1 MYEEIVKI
9 NIKLLHSKTYKF
21 DYIVFFTISLQNQLL
36 YFVTKVDFTCLHQI
50 TTGKS

>member
-9 NIKLLHSKTYKF
+9 NNKLLHSKTYKF

-36 YFVTKVDFTCLHQI
+36 YFVVDFTCLHQI